1 MNFNKETAIGAA
13 LAKAM
18 NHPLALAMNPN
29 RDEPTVEKNAYANRN
44 HEAKVQPFDLQL
56 KDARLGLNAEGYI
69 VRAFDSTQNGEAT
82 IAIFLCPFDG
92 RRNEARYLAEELV
105 RRINNAVD

>member
-18 NHPLALAMNPN
+18 NHPLAVAMNPN
-29 RDEPTVEKNAYANRN
+29 RDEPTVEENAFANRN

-56 KDARLGLNAEGYI
+56 KDARCGITGPLGTYQVIAFTLNNKSAIIAEFYDNDKPEI
-69 VRAFDSTQNGEAT
+69 
-82 IAIFLCPFDG
+82 
-92 RRNEARYLAEELV
+92 ARYLAEELV
-105 RRINNAVD
+105 RRINNGVD